1 MPLPS
6 EIVFTVGDHVTKTSG
21 DYRFDGVVVAAFVKL
36 DGRSWRY
43 VVENRDGVLHI
54 FSGKQL
60 AAAGLNETA
69 GGISSAQN
77 SPL

>member
-54 FSGKQL
+54 FTGKQL
-60 AAAGLNETA
+60 AAGP
-69 GGISSAQN
+69 S
-77 SPL
+77 